1 VVELV
6 MTGTGGLIVNVCAF
20 EIPPPGAGFTTVTEA
35 VPAAATFAA
44 GTIAV
49 SLIEETNVVTSA
61 EPFQLT
67 VEVETKLVPFTVRV
81 NWADPAVVEA
91 GLIEVVVGTGLL
103 IVKVRVAVPVP
114 PGLVALMVTLYIP
127 AVVGVPEITPVLVF
141 TVRPAGRPVA
151 L

>member
-1 VVELV
+1 
-6 MTGTGGLIVNVCAF
+6 MTGAGGLIVNVCAF
-20 EIPPPGAGFTTVTEA
+20 EVPPPGAGFTTVTDA
-35 VPAAATFAA
+35 VPTAATFAA

-49 SLIEETNVVTSA
+49 SLTEETNVVTRA

-67 VEVETKLVPFTVRV
+67 VEVETNLVPFTVKV

-103 IVKVRVAVPVP
+103 IVKVNVAVPVP
-114 PGLVALMVTLYIP
+114 PALVALMVTVYVP
-127 AVVGVPEITPVLVF
+127 AVVGVPEINPELVL
-141 TVRPAGRPVA
+141 TVKPAGNGVA